1 MGAVSD
7 LTLTIDGYFN
17 DVTDKIVAFPSTYVW
32 KMANYGHVHITG
44 LDATADAT
52 WRITQGI
59 HLTTGANYTL
69 NHALDVTDPTAQG
82 YRVQLPYTPVHSG
95 SARLLLATP
104 WGNMGYSA
112 LFASERYSMSE
123 HTSRYRIDGYAE
135 HTITLSRTF
144 TIGDTR
150 LTTRAEAINFTH
162 AQYQI
167 IQYYPMP
174 GRQFRISFNIK
185 L

>member
-1 MGAVSD
+1 
-7 LTLTIDGYFN
+7 
-17 DVTDKIVAFPSTYVW
+17 
-32 KMANYGHVHITG
+32 
-44 LDATADAT
+44 
-52 WRITQGI
+52 
-59 HLTTGANYTL
+59 
-69 NHALDVTDPTAQG
+69 
-82 YRVQLPYTPVHSG
+82 
-95 SARLLLATP
+95 
-104 WGNMGYSA
+104 MGYSA

-144 TIGDTR
+144 TIGETR